1 MTASRAA
8 LRRQIARLAEIPRI
22 LKPSVLP
29 ARWDGDAPEIRDAR
43 RQIAIQ
49 DFFYKTLPPFDLPV
63 CLLDRGGTVILS
75 DGEADALP
83 RRFDLPPG
91 DQQGFAFREHEN
103 LLQVVLSVR
112 HYWPQAPEGA
122 EWLALEIDRAFF
134 ERHMPLDVAPLT
146 ASEYQLIAQLLA
158 GYELKDAAE
167 RLGAS
172 YGTKRKQLQVIFQK
186 FGVTNQAALARSI
199 SASLMSYFIAT
210 FSGTQDHSPER
221 KLLARHFAG
230 RVTVHSVALQNGAEL
245 PIWEFGDRSGKPCLF
260 FHGLLSPTLYC
271 EDKVDILRRHGLR
284 FLVAPRFFAD
294 GIDQSDPLRF
304 LETYTEA
311 VAEMVHH
318 LIGRPVTCV
327 AVNSGV
333 SWATHFAAR
342 HSDLVESLV
351 IAGAPFPPSKSA
363 PASERSMQ
371 AALTSAVRQRPIVI
385 GAIVKAYAAL
395 ARSPS
400 LAARAYR
407 HAYRESPADLA
418 VIDQSIEAGW
428 ALSWLRL
435 IGERSSA
442 SVVADLAV
450 NQRGWDQDIGGLE
463 MPVMFLQGADDKM
476 SPPAPIAALA
486 ETNPNADCRIIAE
499 VGHHLAA
506 SRFELLA
513 STLAEVSSSEKKSAQ
528 AGREALA
535 AAPPVR

>member
-1 MTASRAA
+1 MTASRTAI
-8 LRRQIARLAEIPRI
+8 RRQIAKLAEIPRL

-63 CLLDRGGTVILS
+63 CLLNCDGTVVLS
-75 DGEADALP
+75 DGETDALP
-83 RRFDLPPG
+83 KRFDLPPR
-91 DQQGFAFREHEN
+91 DEQGFAFREHEGV
-103 LLQVVLSVR
+103 LQVVLAVR
-112 HYWPQAPEGA
+112 HYWPQAPDGA
-122 EWLALEIDRAFF
+122 EWLAIAADRAFF
-134 ERHMPLDVAPLT
+134 ERQAPLDVARLT

-158 GYELKDAAE
+158 GYELKEAAE

-172 YGTKRKQLQVIFQK
+172 YDTKRKQLQVVFQK
-186 FGVTNQAALARSI
+186 FDVTNQAALARSI
-199 SASLMSYFIAT
+199 SASLMSYLIAT
-210 FSGTQDHSPER
+210 FSGARDHSPER
-221 KLLARHFAG
+221 KLLFRHFAG
-230 RVTVHSVALQNGAEL
+230 KVTMHSVTLQNGAEL
-245 PIWEFGDRSGKPCLF
+245 PIWEFGDRRGKPCLF

-271 EDKVDILRRHGLR
+271 DDKVDILRRHGLR
-284 FLVAPRFFAD
+284 FLVAPRFFIEGFD
-294 GIDQSDPLRF
+294 HSDPLRF

-311 VAEMVHH
+311 LAEMVRH
-318 LIGRPVTCV
+318 LIGGPVTCV

-333 SWATHFAAR
+333 SWATHFATR
-342 HSDLVESLV
+342 HPDLVKSLV
-351 IAGAPFPPSKSA
+351 IAGAPFPPSIAA

-371 AALTSAVRQRPIVI
+371 AALASAVRQRPIVI

-395 ARSPS
+395 ARSPA

-418 VIDQSIEAGW
+418 VIDQSIKAGW

-450 NQRGWDQDIGGLE
+450 NQRGWDQDIGALL
-463 MPVMFLQGADDKM
+463 MPILFLQGADDKM

-486 ETNPNADCRIIAE
+486 ETNPNADCRIIPE

-513 STLAEVSSSEKKSAQ
+513 GTLAEDADIEESS
-528 AGREALA
+528 
-535 AAPPVR
+535 P